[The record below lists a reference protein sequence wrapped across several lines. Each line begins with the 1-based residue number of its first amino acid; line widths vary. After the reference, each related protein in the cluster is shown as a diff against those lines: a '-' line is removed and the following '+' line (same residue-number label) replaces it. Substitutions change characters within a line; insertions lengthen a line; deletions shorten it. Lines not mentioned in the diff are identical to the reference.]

1 MAVHLLT
8 LCRLPLHLKIKKPQ
22 GRQELQA
29 VKDWFHAFLRA
40 RGMEKANGQM
50 LFRYRTTQAEYREL
64 KAILSAR
71 FAALAGTP
79 WRYES
84 NVESALFVLYASEWW
99 RREYAGGAWRWTSI
113 FESLTTG
120 AYRVDPLD
128 RSVIVELG
136 LRAWGHRPSEDGK
149 KYLGAIVAHG
159 GLPLKL
165 LARGDGVISRLLLS
179 ATRKAQILG
188 WGEQQLV
195 GYFESHRQDMVQ
207 HIRAAEI
214 YQLLS
219 EMVLCV
225 LSLRAE
231 YKLAGVGNPVAV
243 LEQTE
248 PKWRERFPIAV
259 DDQSVDPLLVGL
271 VREVSRQVKTVTAYP
286 VSVLRTLVKLAEAD
300 SYALSMSVSMPS
312 IISVDALASALQI
325 APSKVPPSFVM
336 EMAGD
341 QRVPLGQGR
350 QLLGAQSSTVL
361 LSGRPRRF
369 LGKDACQEVLLA
381 LRSVGADVVLPT
393 SVPNGEAMDESAPW
407 IFDSVEGILTLVGV
421 GSCKISS
428 ASAFVLV
435 PDHFKIVPI
444 DGATVELIGLVEE
457 LPEPRWMHKVE
468 GRVSIFADDD
478 SYAVQTHAP
487 KGLEEQFVWKGNRL
501 WCHSSPYPV
510 YLGAPR
516 LYRLDEEGQP
526 LSIAD
531 KDIEWVQAV
540 RKGERLSQ
548 VKNHRGPVDAWLLVD
563 GKRHRRFRMAVVA
576 LDAQIAFRSGDTE
589 CEGSVE
595 FQGWGVTALHASSA
609 LSPVFARHAAVAK
622 LVMKANGQPPTNIT
636 VTAEWSPELPVLRV
650 DLPFPATGGRFARSD
665 GTVLPNATTLT
676 LKRVHDIHVQVFD
689 QNPSAPK
696 RYRLELQLSGESQGN
711 RMRRAEI
718 AVPLDR
724 NGVGDLRFFEIESI
738 LNGLFCQSDHLDASL
753 EVNLLAGSATLRTL
767 RISRYDV
774 ELEKEQQSLAL
785 LDSQLA
791 NVSVGQ
797 LQGIVLHAIPLLESS
812 IEPQVLKQL
821 QSADQPAGR
830 WSMVDL
836 PRGHSPWLIYPSRTS
851 SLLVRPTLWSTSAFD
866 VVGTLQ
872 TLGDNPCPLSRAMSS
887 TTAHDRERDLVKVVA
902 AMTDDMDH
910 ASWKLVFHHYKHLK
924 HLPLS
929 TLDYWRVIGRSEEA
943 CLTAVLKFPADI
955 HELISRMRDELG
967 VMWEFTSRATLHKVY
982 DGFSA
987 SLLGQLGGAES
998 QGVVEKVVEDIFAKI
1013 GSVSEALAIQID
1025 FALFEKTGRR
1035 TPRFEHLVVRFATAP
1050 DALLQQHWKGEDS
1063 NLQRVL
1069 LRSHADEKV
1078 WPYFKLWEELLG
1090 AITELCAPIYID
1102 FIHGLGRQLLWVPQ
1116 VPPGSPP
1123 ASVKFDVA
1131 NAPLLTGFLVQACD
1145 AGRWLQ
1151 SNDHMAAL
1159 RQIKSFDPVWFET
1172 GLQLGALLAM
1182 KARQRSSAARRS
1194 R

>member
-1 MAVHLLT
+1 M
-8 LCRLPLHLKIKKPQ
+8 
-22 GRQELQA
+22 QA

-50 LFRYRTTQAEYREL
+50 LFRYRATQAEYREL
-64 KAILSAR
+64 KAIISAR

-195 GYFESHRQDMVQ
+195 GYFESHREDMVQ
-207 HIRAAEI
+207 HVRAAEI
-214 YQLLS
+214 YRLLS
-219 EMVLCV
+219 EMVLSV

-231 YKLAGVGNPVAV
+231 YKLAGVGNPVEV
-243 LEQTE
+243 LEQAE

-286 VSVLRTLVKLAEAD
+286 VSVVRTLVKLAEAD

-312 IISVDALASALQI
+312 TISVDALASFLQI

-341 QRVPLGQGR
+341 QRVPLGHGR
-350 QLLGAQSSTVL
+350 QLLGTQSSTVL

-393 SVPNGEAMDESAPW
+393 SVPSGEAMDDTTPW
-407 IFDSVEGILTLVGV
+407 IFDSVEGVLTLVGV
-421 GSCKISS
+421 GSCKTAS
-428 ASAFVLV
+428 ASAYVLV
-435 PDHFKIVPI
+435 PDHFRLVPV

-457 LPEPRWMHKVE
+457 LLEPRWMHKVV
-468 GRVSIFADDD
+468 GRVSIVSDDEA
-478 SYAVQTHAP
+478 YTVQTHAL

-501 WCHSSPYPV
+501 WCHSSPFPV
-510 YLGAPR
+510 YQGVPR

-526 LSIAD
+526 LPIAD

-540 RKGERLSQ
+540 RKGERLLN
-548 VKNHRGPVDAWLLVD
+548 VKNHRGPVDAWWVVD
-563 GKRHRRFRMAVVA
+563 GRRHRRFRMAVVA
-576 LDAQIAFRSGDTE
+576 PDAQIAFRSGDTE

-595 FQGWGVTALHASSA
+595 LQGWGVTALHASSA
-609 LSPVFARHAAVAK
+609 LSPVFARHEAVAK
-622 LVMKANGQPPTNIT
+622 LAMKANGQPPANIT
-636 VTAEWSPELPVLRV
+636 VTAEWSPALPVLRV

-665 GTVLPNATTLT
+665 GSVLPNATTLT
-676 LKRVHDIHVQVFD
+676 LKRAHDVHVQVFD
-689 QNPSAPK
+689 RNPSAPK
-696 RYRLELQLSGESQGN
+696 RYRLELQLSGESRGN

-724 NGVGDLRFFEIESI
+724 NGVGDLRFFEIEST
-738 LNGLFCQSDHLDASL
+738 LNALFCQSDHLDACL
-753 EVNLLAGSATLRTL
+753 EVNLVAESATIRTL
-767 RISRYDV
+767 RINRYDV
-774 ELEKEQQSLAL
+774 ELEREQQSLAL

-791 NVSVGQ
+791 NVSVEQ
-797 LQGIVLHAIPLLESS
+797 LQGIVLQAIPLLEST
-812 IEPQVLKQL
+812 IEPLVLKQL
-821 QSADQPAGR
+821 QSGEQSVGR
-830 WSMVDL
+830 WSMVDM
-836 PRGHSPWLIYPSRTS
+836 PTGHSPWLVYPSQMS

-866 VVGTLQ
+866 LVGTMQ
-872 TLGDNPCPLSRAMSS
+872 TLGDNACPLSRAMSIS
-887 TTAHDRERDLVKVVA
+887 TPCDRERDLVKVVA
-902 AMTDDMDH
+902 AMTEDMDH

-929 TLDYWRVIGRSEEA
+929 TLDYWRVIGRSQEA
-943 CLTAVLKFPADI
+943 CLATALKFPADI

-967 VMWEFTSRATLHKVY
+967 VMWEFTSRATLQKVY

-987 SLLGQLGGAES
+987 SLLKQLGGAGS
-998 QGVVEKVVEDIFAKI
+998 QGVVEKVVDDIFEKI
-1013 GSVSEALAIQID
+1013 GSVSDALAIQID
-1025 FALFEKTGRR
+1025 FTLFEKTGRR
-1035 TPRFEHLVVRFATAP
+1035 TPRFEQSVARFASAP

-1063 NLQRVL
+1063 HLQRVL
-1069 LRSHADEKV
+1069 LRSHADEEV
-1078 WPYFKLWEELLG
+1078 WPYFKLWEELLE
-1090 AITELCAPIYID
+1090 AITEHCAPIYID
-1102 FIHGLGRQLLWVPQ
+1102 FIRGLGRQLLWVPQ

-1123 ASVKFDVA
+1123 VYAKFDVA

-1145 AGRWLQ
+1145 AGKWLQ

-1159 RQIKSFDPVWFET
+1159 RQIKAFDLIWFET
-1172 GLQLGALLAM
+1172 GLQLGALLAF
-1182 KARQRSSAARRS
+1182 KAQHGRTAARRS